1 MEDSITNNG
10 YKIVLTADRTL
21 MSEHHGGL
29 FLGFSACV
37 PKGLIPDRL
46 YFSLL
51 CPSVG
56 VNRDGSVK
64 FAPCGIRKIEAALL
78 NYGFQRED
86 VIVAHPE
93 YMDKVVGPNTKVV
106 GIAENDPLG
115 VAPATSSFTELLG
128 GEAYMA
134 IKFRELL
141 NHPAIN
147 RFKPKIVV
155 GGPGAWQLESMET
168 RKELG
173 IDCVIVEEGEKVVG
187 PIFGKAVNGETLP
200 EVVHGKVVPEEE
212 IPIIK
217 GPTICGLVE
226 IARGCGRGCAFC
238 VPTLQVYRCLS
249 VEHILK
255 EVEVNLRAGRQPLL
269 HAEDVLRYKA
279 KSFRVNKEAVI
290 NLFRTVQNHPGVRMT
305 SLSHIALSSVVDAPD
320 VIEEIS
326 SILGLKEKATW
337 TAAQTGIET
346 GSPKLIKK
354 YMAGKCKPFKPE
366 DWPQVVVD
374 SFEILSKNNWLPCG
388 TLILGL
394 PGETEK
400 DVELTIELVEKLKPF
415 KSLIVPLFLVSMG
428 GLKNRA
434 ESFTLDK
441 MTNKHYELYLKC
453 WEHNLNWAPSLVEE
467 YSRIA
472 IRGKVTQYGLK
483 LFFSYGIKQA
493 TELVRRCRDDY
504 GYDVPA
510 MIRDARSGKIKVSP
524 SFPARL
530 AYRLVKLKVR

>member
-1 MEDSITNNG
+1 MSNNG
-10 YKIVLTADRTL
+10 YKIILTADRTL
-21 MSEHHGGL
+21 MSEYHGGL

-37 PKGLIPDRL
+37 PEGLIPDRL

-64 FAPCGIRKIEAALL
+64 FASCGVRKIEAALL

-86 VIVAHPE
+86 VVVAHPE
-93 YMDKVVGPNTKVV
+93 YMDKVVGPNTKIV
-106 GIAENDPLG
+106 GIAETDPLG
-115 VAPATSSFTELLG
+115 IAPATSSFTELLG

-141 NHPAIN
+141 NHPAIK

-155 GGPGAWQLESMET
+155 GGPGAWQLENVEI

-173 IDCVIVEEGEKVVG
+173 IDCVIVGEGENVVG
-187 PIFGKAVNGETLP
+187 PIFEKAVKGETLP
-200 EVVHGKVVPEEE
+200 EIVHGEVVPEEE

-249 VEHILK
+249 LEHILK

-279 KSFRVNKEAVI
+279 KGFRVNKEAVI
-290 NLFRTVQNHPGVRMT
+290 NLFRTVQNHPGVEMT
-305 SLSHIALSSVVDAPD
+305 SLSHIALSSVLDAPE
-320 VIEEIS
+320 VVEEIS
-326 SILGLKEKATW
+326 NLLGLGEKAPW

-366 DWPQVVVD
+366 DWPEVVVN
-374 SFEILSKNNWLPCG
+374 SFEILSRNNWLPCG

-394 PGETEK
+394 PEETEK
-400 DVELTIELVEKLKPF
+400 DVELTIQLVENLKPF
-415 KSLIVPLFLVSMG
+415 KSLIVPLFLVSTG
-428 GLKNRA
+428 GLKNRTN
-434 ESFTLDK
+434 SFMLEN
-441 MTNKHYELYLKC
+441 MTNKHYELYMKC
-453 WEHNLNWAPSLVEE
+453 WEHNLNWAPTLVDD
-467 YSRIA
+467 YSHIA

-483 LFFSYGIKQA
+483 LFFLYGIKQA
-493 TELVRRCRDDY
+493 MELVHRCREDY

-510 MIRDARSGKIKVSP
+510 MIRDARSGKIKVAP
-524 SFPARL
+524 PLPARL
-530 AYRLVKLKVR
+530 AYRLVKLKAK

>member
-1 MEDSITNNG
+1 MTNNG
-10 YKIVLTADRTL
+10 HKIVLTADRTL
-21 MSEHHGGL
+21 MSEYHGGL

-56 VNRDGSVK
+56 MNGDGSVK
-64 FAPCGIRKIEAALL
+64 FASCGIRKIEAALL

-93 YMDKVVGPNTKVV
+93 YMAKVVGPNTKVV
-106 GIAENDPLG
+106 GITETDPLG
-115 VAPATSSFTELLG
+115 VGPATSAFTELLG

-141 NHPAIN
+141 SHPAI
-147 RFKPKIVV
+147 RKFKPKIVV
-155 GGPGAWQLESMET
+155 GGPGAWQLEDVGIQ
-168 RKELG
+168 RKFG
-173 IDCVIVEEGEKVVG
+173 IDCVIIGEGEKAVG
-187 PIFGKAVNGETLP
+187 PIFEKALNDEPLP
-200 EVVHGKVVPEEE
+200 EIVHGEVVPEEE
-212 IPIIK
+212 IPTIK

-238 VPTLQVYRCLS
+238 VPTLQIYRCLS
-249 VEHILK
+249 LEHILK
-255 EVEVNLRAGRQPLL
+255 EIEVNLRAGRQPLL

-279 KSFRVNKEAVI
+279 KGFRVNRKAVI

-305 SLSHIALSSVVDAPD
+305 SLNHIALSSVLDAPD
-320 VIEEIS
+320 VVEEIS
-326 SILGLKEKATW
+326 KILGLGEKVPW

-354 YMAGKCKPFKPE
+354 HMAGKCKPFKPE
-366 DWPQVVVD
+366 DWPEVVAD
-374 SFEILSKNNWLPCG
+374 SFEILSRNHWLPCG

-400 DVELTIELVEKLKPF
+400 DVELTIELVEDLKPF

-428 GLKNRA
+428 GLKNKA
-434 ESFTLDK
+434 ESFMLK
-441 MTNKHYELYLKC
+441 EMKSKHYELYLKC
-453 WEHNLNWAPSLVEE
+453 WEHNLNWAPALVED
-467 YSRIA
+467 YSRMS

-493 TELVRRCRDDY
+493 TELVRRCREDY

-510 MIRDARSGKIKVSP
+510 MIRDARSGKIKVTS
-524 SFPARL
+524 SLPARL
-530 AYRLVKLKVR
+530 AYRLVKLKAK

>member
-1 MEDSITNNG
+1 MTNNG

-21 MSEHHGGL
+21 MSEYHGGL

-37 PKGLIPDRL
+37 PEGLIPDRL

-51 CPSVG
+51 CPSIS

-64 FAPCGIRKIEAALL
+64 FAPCGIRKIEATLL
-78 NYGFQRED
+78 NFGFQRED

-93 YMDKVVGPNTKVV
+93 FLDKVVGSDTKVF

-115 VAPATSSFTELLG
+115 VAPATSSFTALLG

-141 NHPAIN
+141 NNPAIKKY
-147 RFKPKIVV
+147 KPKIVV
-155 GGPGAWQLESMET
+155 GGPGAWQLESVET

-173 IDCVIVEEGEKVVG
+173 IDSVIVGEGERVVG
-187 PIFGKAVNGETLP
+187 SIFEKAVNGETLP
-200 EVVHGKVVPEEE
+200 EIVHGEVVPEEE

-249 VEHILK
+249 LEHILK
-255 EVEVNLRAGRQPLL
+255 EVEVNLRAGKQPLL

-279 KSFRVNKEAVI
+279 KGLRVNKEAVI
-290 NLFRTVQNHPGVRMT
+290 NLFRTVQNHPGVRTT
-305 SLSHIALSSVVDAPD
+305 SLSHIALSSVLDAPD
-320 VIEEIS
+320 VVEEIS
-326 SILGLKEKATW
+326 SILSLGERAPW

-354 YMAGKCKPFKPE
+354 HMAGKCKPFKSE
-366 DWPQVVVD
+366 DWPEVVVN
-374 SFEILSKNNWLPCG
+374 SFEILSRNNWLPCG

-400 DVELTIELVEKLKPF
+400 DVELTIRLVEDLEPF

-428 GLKNRA
+428 GLKNKA
-434 ESFTLDK
+434 KSFTLEN

-453 WEHNLNWAPSLVEE
+453 WEHNLNWAPALVKD
-467 YSRIA
+467 YSRMSIK
-472 IRGKVTQYGLK
+472 GKATQYGLK
-483 LFFSYGIKQA
+483 LFFSYGIKLA
-493 TELVRRCRDDY
+493 TELVCKCREDY
-504 GYDVPA
+504 GYDLPS
-510 MIRDARSGKIKVSP
+510 MIRDIRSGKIKVAS
-524 SFPARL
+524 SLPARL
-530 AYRLVKLKVR
+530 AYKLVRLKASLREN

>member
-1 MEDSITNNG
+1 
-10 YKIVLTADRTL
+10 
-21 MSEHHGGL
+21 MSEYHGGL

-51 CPSVG
+51 CPSIS

-86 VIVAHPE
+86 VIIAHPE
-93 YMDKVVGPNTKVV
+93 HMDKVVGPNTKVV

-115 VAPATSSFTELLG
+115 VAPATSAFTELLG

-141 NHPAIN
+141 NHPTIK

-155 GGPGAWQLESMET
+155 GGPGAWQLESVET

-173 IDCVIVEEGEKVVG
+173 IDCVIVGEGEKVAS
-187 PIFGKAVNGETLP
+187 PIFEKAVNGETLP
-200 EVVHGKVVPEEE
+200 EIVHGEVVPEEE

-226 IARGCGRGCAFC
+226 VARGCGRGCAFC
-238 VPTLQVYRCLS
+238 VPTLQIYRCLS
-249 VEHILK
+249 LEHILK
-255 EVEVNLRAGRQPLL
+255 EVEVNLRAGKQPLL

-279 KSFRVNKEAVI
+279 KFFRVNKEAVI
-290 NLFRTVQNHPGVRMT
+290 NLFRTVQNHPGVNMT
-305 SLSHIALSSVVDAPD
+305 SLSHIALSSVLDAPE
-320 VIEEIS
+320 VVEEIS
-326 SILGLKEKATW
+326 NILGLGEKVPW

-354 YMAGKCKPFKPE
+354 HMGGKCKPFKPE
-366 DWPQVVVD
+366 DWPEVVVN
-374 SFEILSKNNWLPCG
+374 SFEILSRNNWLPCG

-400 DVELTIELVEKLKPF
+400 DVDLTIELLEELKPF

-428 GLKNRA
+428 GLRNKA
-434 ESFTLDK
+434 ESFMLEK

-453 WEHNLNWAPSLVEE
+453 WEHNLSWAPALVED

-483 LFFSYGIKQA
+483 LFFSYGIKQ
-493 TELVRRCRDDY
+493 TMELVRRCREDY

-510 MIRDARSGKIKVSP
+510 MIRDARSGKINVAP
-524 SFPARL
+524 SLPARL
-530 AYRLVKLKVR
+530 AYKLVKLKAR

>member
-1 MEDSITNNG
+1 MTNNG

-21 MSEHHGGL
+21 MSEYHGGL

-64 FAPCGIRKIEAALL
+64 FAPCGIRKIEATLL

-93 YMDKVVGPNTKVV
+93 YMGKVVGSNTKVV

-115 VAPATSSFTELLG
+115 IAPATSSFTGLLG

-141 NHPAIN
+141 NHPAIK

-155 GGPGAWQLESMET
+155 GGPGAWQLESEET

-173 IDCVIVEEGEKVVG
+173 IDCVVVGEGEKAVG
-187 PIFGKAVNGETLP
+187 PIFEKAVNGETLP
-200 EVVHGKVVPEEE
+200 EIVYGKVVPNEE

-238 VPTLQVYRCLS
+238 VPTLQIYRCLS
-249 VEHILK
+249 LEHILK

-279 KSFRVNKEAVI
+279 KGFRVNKEAVI

-305 SLSHIALSSVVDAPD
+305 SLSHIALSSVLDAPE
-320 VIEEIS
+320 VVEEIS
-326 SILGLKEKATW
+326 NILGLGEKARW

-346 GSPKLIKK
+346 GSPKLMKK
-354 YMAGKCKPFKPE
+354 Y
-366 DWPQVVVD
+366 
-374 SFEILSKNNWLPCG
+374 
-388 TLILGL
+388 
-394 PGETEK
+394 
-400 DVELTIELVEKLKPF
+400 
-415 KSLIVPLFLVSMG
+415 
-428 GLKNRA
+428 
-434 ESFTLDK
+434 
-441 MTNKHYELYLKC
+441 
-453 WEHNLNWAPSLVEE
+453 
-467 YSRIA
+467 
-472 IRGKVTQYGLK
+472 
-483 LFFSYGIKQA
+483 
-493 TELVRRCRDDY
+493 
-504 GYDVPA
+504 
-510 MIRDARSGKIKVSP
+510 IKVQSKGFQ
-524 SFPARL
+524 S
-530 AYRLVKLKVR
+530 

>member
-1 MEDSITNNG
+1 MMNNG

-21 MSEHHGGL
+21 MSEYHGGL

-56 VNRDGSVK
+56 VNKDGSVT
-64 FAPCGIRKIEAALL
+64 FASCGIRKIEATLL
-78 NYGFQRED
+78 NYGFQRKD
-86 VIVAHPE
+86 LIVAHPE
-93 YMDKVVGPNTKVV
+93 HMDKVVGPNTKVV
-106 GIAENDPLG
+106 GIAETDPLG
-115 VAPATSSFTELLG
+115 IAPATSSFTGLLG

-141 NHPAIN
+141 NQPAIK

-155 GGPGAWQLESMET
+155 GGPGAWQLESVET

-173 IDCVIVEEGEKVVG
+173 IDCVIVGEGEKVVG
-187 PIFGKAVNGETLP
+187 SIFEKAVNSETLP
-200 EVVHGKVVPEEE
+200 EIVQGKVVPEEE
-212 IPIIK
+212 IPVIK

-238 VPTLQVYRCLS
+238 APTLQIYRCLS
-249 VEHILK
+249 LEHILK
-255 EVEVNLRAGRQPLL
+255 EVEVNLRANRQPLL

-279 KSFRVNKEAVI
+279 KGFRVNKEAAV

-305 SLSHIALSSVVDAPD
+305 SLSHIALSSVLDAPD

-326 SILGLKEKATW
+326 NMLGLGEKIPW

-346 GSPKLIKK
+346 GSPKLIKAH
-354 YMAGKCKPFKPE
+354 MAGKCKPFKPE
-366 DWPQVVVD
+366 DWSEVVVD
-374 SFEILSKNNWLPCG
+374 SFEILAKNHWLPCG

-400 DVELTIELVEKLKPF
+400 DIELTIDLVDDLKPF

-428 GLKNRA
+428 GMKNKT
-434 ESFTLDK
+434 ESFMLEK
-441 MTNKHYELYLKC
+441 MTNKHYELYMNC
-453 WEHNLNWAPSLVEE
+453 WEHNLNWAPTLVED
-467 YSRIA
+467 YSNIA
-472 IRGKVTQYGLK
+472 IKGKVTQYGLK
-483 LFFSYGIKQA
+483 LLFSYGIKQA
-493 TELVRRCRDDY
+493 MELVRKCREDY
-504 GYDVPA
+504 DYDVPT
-510 MIRDARSGKIKVSP
+510 MIRDARSGKIKVAP
-524 SFPARL
+524 PLPARL
-530 AYRLVKLKVR
+530 AYKIVKLKAR

>member
-1 MEDSITNNG
+1 
-10 YKIVLTADRTL
+10 
-21 MSEHHGGL
+21 MSEYHGGL
-29 FLGFSACV
+29 FLGFSACI
-37 PKGLIPDRL
+37 PQGLIPDRL

-51 CPSVG
+51 CPSIS

-64 FAPCGIRKIEAALL
+64 VAPCGIRKIEAALL
-78 NYGFQRED
+78 NYGFQRKD
-86 VIVAHPE
+86 VIIAHPE
-93 YMDKVVGPNTKVV
+93 HVDRVVGPNTKVV

-115 VAPATSSFTELLG
+115 VAPATSAFTELLG

-141 NHPAIN
+141 NHPAIK

-155 GGPGAWQLESMET
+155 GGPGAWQLESVET

-173 IDCVIVEEGEKVVG
+173 IDCVIVGEGEEVAG
-187 PIFGKAVNGETLP
+187 HIFEKAVNGETLP
-200 EVVHGKVVPEEE
+200 EIVHGKMVPDEK

-238 VPTLQVYRCLS
+238 VPTLQTYRCLS
-249 VEHILK
+249 LEHILK
-255 EVEVNLRAGRQPLL
+255 EVEVNLRAGKQPLL

-279 KSFRVNKEAVI
+279 KVFRVNKEAVI

-305 SLSHIALSSVVDAPD
+305 SLSHIALSSVLDAPN

-326 SILGLKEKATW
+326 NILGLGEKAPW

-354 YMAGKCKPFKPE
+354 HMVGKCRPFKPE
-366 DWPQVVVD
+366 DWPELVVD
-374 SFEILSKNNWLPCG
+374 SFEILSRNNWLPCG

-400 DVELTIELVEKLKPF
+400 DVELTIDLVEKLKSF

-428 GLKNRA
+428 GLKRRA
-434 ESFTLDK
+434 DSFALEE

-453 WEHNLNWAPSLVEE
+453 WEHNLKWAPALLEE
-467 YSRIA
+467 YSRMA

-483 LFFSYGIKQA
+483 LLFLYGIKQA
-493 TELVRRCRDDY
+493 IELIRRCREDY
-504 GYDVPA
+504 DYDLPG
-510 MIRDARSGKIKVSP
+510 MIRDARNGKITVALSLP
-524 SFPARL
+524 TRL
-530 AYRLVKLKVR
+530 VYKLVKLKAR

>member
-1 MEDSITNNG
+1 MSNSG

-21 MSEHHGGL
+21 MSEYHGAL

-37 PKGLIPDRL
+37 PKGLISDRL

-51 CPSVG
+51 CPSVE
-56 VNRDGSVK
+56 VNRDGSAK
-64 FAPCGIRKIEAALL
+64 YAPCGIRKVEATLL
-78 NYGFQRED
+78 NDGFQRED
-86 VIVAHPE
+86 IIVAHPE
-93 YMDKVVGPNTKVV
+93 HIDKVVGPNTKVV
-106 GIAENDPLG
+106 GITETDPLG
-115 VAPATSSFTELLG
+115 IGPATSSFTGLLG

-141 NHPAIN
+141 NHPAIK

-155 GGPGAWQLESMET
+155 GGPGAWQLESVEP

-173 IDCVIVEEGEKVVG
+173 IDCVVVGEGEKALG
-187 PIFGKAVNGETLP
+187 PIFEKAVNGETLP
-200 EVVHGKVVPEEE
+200 EVVHGEVVPEEE

-217 GPTICGLVE
+217 GPTVCGLVE

-238 VPTLQVYRCLS
+238 VPTLQAYRCLPL
-249 VEHILK
+249 EHILK

-279 KSFRVNKEAVI
+279 KGFRVNKEAVI
-290 NLFRTVQNHPGVRMT
+290 NLFRTVQNHPGVEMT
-305 SLSHIALSSVVDAPD
+305 SLSHIALSSVADAPD
-320 VIEEIS
+320 VVEEIS
-326 SILGLKEKATW
+326 NILGLDEKGPW

-346 GSPKLIKK
+346 GSPKLIKR
-354 YMAGKCKPFKPE
+354 YMAGKCKPFKTE
-366 DWPQVVVD
+366 DWPEVVVD
-374 SFEILSKNNWLPCG
+374 SFEILSRNNWVPCG

-400 DVELTIELVEKLKPF
+400 DVDLTIELLKELKPF

-428 GLKNRA
+428 GLKKRA
-434 ESFTLDK
+434 ESFILEN

-453 WEHNLNWAPSLVEE
+453 WEHNLNWAPTLVEE
-467 YSRIA
+467 YYRIS
-472 IRGKVTQYGLK
+472 IKGKITRYGLK

-493 TELVRRCRDDY
+493 MELVRRCQEDY

-510 MIRDARSGKIKVSP
+510 MIRDAKSGKIKAVS
-524 SFPARL
+524 SLPARL